1 MSRGEL
7 FLWLWEHGTILR
19 NDVTFS
25 VCLKIL
31 CSCYSHQSVFRV
43 FILFMPTYYCKNIEK
58 TPVLENI
65 FWEVNVLLPPPK
77 SHPEKEPALCP
88 RKA

>member
-1 MSRGEL
+1 
-7 FLWLWEHGTILR
+7 
-19 NDVTFS
+19 
-25 VCLKIL
+25 
-31 CSCYSHQSVFRV
+31 
-43 FILFMPTYYCKNIEK
+43 MPTYYCKNIEK